1 MTGQDNAGLPD
12 VEEPKVGPER
22 IVHEKE
28 ERSFDVGAFKTLSLA
43 GALCGTMMWA
53 AFTVVGGEIDL
64 VSLFGAIMGGL
75 VSGWA
80 IYALS

>member
-1 MTGQDNAGLPD
+1 
-12 VEEPKVGPER
+12 
-22 IVHEKE
+22 
-28 ERSFDVGAFKTLSLA
+28 
-43 GALCGTMMWA
+43 MMWA